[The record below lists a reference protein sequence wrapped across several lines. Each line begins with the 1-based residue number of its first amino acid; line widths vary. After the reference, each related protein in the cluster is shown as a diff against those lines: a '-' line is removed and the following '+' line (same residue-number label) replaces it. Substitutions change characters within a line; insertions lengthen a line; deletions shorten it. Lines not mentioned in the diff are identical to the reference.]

1 VRRRLLHRL
10 PYKIVR
16 MTEIVPTGPLVPA
29 VLARVGE
36 LVADFERAMLVE
48 LSEIGLP
55 SEGVLVSIDERRTVL
70 ANFQNAISLVEF
82 EDRGRALYL
91 SKFLAAIGAGL
102 FDAALNY
109 LWDETIAELRR
120 RIASCD
126 LAYFCGSC
134 D

>member
-10 PYKIVR
+10 PYKIGR
-16 MTEIVPTGPLVPA
+16 MTEIVPAGPLVPA

-70 ANFQNAISLVEF
+70 ANF
-82 EDRGRALYL
+82 
-91 SKFLAAIGAGL
+91 
-102 FDAALNY
+102 
-109 LWDETIAELRR
+109 
-120 RIASCD
+120 
-126 LAYFCGSC
+126 
-134 D
+134 